1 MGHQTFILNIS
12 VSYAKCEQL
21 YMQGYH
27 TVVVPT
33 IDGKRVQ
40 LPSKNLRPFVGP
52 KGIHGRFLL
61 VTDDNNKIVSL
72 QKIN

>member
-1 MGHQTFILNIS
+1 MSHQTFILNIS
-12 VSYAKCEQL
+12 VNYARCEQL
-21 YMQGYH
+21 YRQGYA

-33 IDGKRVQ
+33 VDGKRVQ

-61 VTDDNNKIVSL
+61 VTDEKNKLVSL
-72 QKIN
+72 QKID